1 MMIWIQEGFV
11 EEAVEVSD
19 TLFYGKPPCVSVGP
33 ILILKLFLFCNVATR
48 SCHQYPFLKAY
59 SVKLFPVYP
68 SYFILFLKMFILIQ

>member
-33 ILILKLFLFCNVATR
+33 ILILKLFLFCNVVDSQEVATNI
-48 SCHQYPFLKAY
+48 HF
-59 SVKLFPVYP
+59 
-68 SYFILFLKMFILIQ
+68 